1 MFRYSFFNLLGINN
15 ACGLWRFMKWDL
27 IGKLLN
33 ISYIFKMNLHHQAHR
48 ILTTWN
54 EFVQYVFNYTTV
66 ITNASVNPWSGEKR
80 WGGLK
85 IKQKINT
92 RLMDGFSCSFG
103 LLSTHKA
110 TWKSRKV
117 QKGKINITLKCE
129 WINWHHFQP
138 ISTVMKFFWHTVKV
152 WCLNALYHFN
162 NLLLFIFSSHFTRI

>member
-1 MFRYSFFNLLGINN
+1 MHVAYGVLWNGIWLGSSKIFFT
-15 ACGLWRFMKWDL
+15 FSKWICIIKH
-27 IGKLLN
+27 IG
-33 ISYIFKMNLHHQAHR
+33 YWQHEMNLS
-48 ILTTWN
+48 
-54 EFVQYVFNYTTV
+54 QYVFNNTTV
-66 ITNASVNPWSGEKR
+66 IPNASVNPWSGEKR

-162 NLLLFIFSSHFTRI
+162 NL